1 MRGFESPSLRHFVFK
16 NATNRNIDDRTIGL
30 ESRRKTGALSED
42 PFEFL
47 SRARLVEPF
56 LADTERAPSRRVLR
70 VTSIDLVLGRFYN

>member
-56 LADTERAPSRRVLR
+56 LADSARRAEE
-70 VTSIDLVLGRFYN
+70 F